1 MKDQE
6 EKQNDQDIR
15 TLNKASI
22 AEALIAQ
29 IPELDRPH
37 AKLIVETFFELIAE
51 HLEKGD
57 TVKIPGLGN
66 FSVRDKVA
74 RPGRNLK
81 TGETVTITERRVVT
95 FHPSGTL
102 NAHPPHARRPQG
114 QGISGLNLNLLFSK
128 SSGNISLLFGA

>member
-1 MKDQE
+1 MT
-6 EKQNDQDIR
+6 DQDDIPQDYLPKDVR

-22 AEALIAQ
+22 AEALLEQ
-29 IPELDRPH
+29 IPDLDRPH
-37 AKLIVETFFELIAE
+37 AKLIVESFFELIVE

-102 NAHPPHARRPQG
+102 NARVT
-114 QGISGLNLNLLFSK
+114 NNLLPPDLRAQTRRYTVVDDE
-128 SSGNISLLFGA
+128 N

>member
-6 EKQNDQDIR
+6 EKQDDQDIR

-29 IPELDRPH
+29 IPDLDRPH
-37 AKLIVETFFELIAE
+37 A
-51 HLEKGD
+51 
-57 TVKIPGLGN
+57 KIPGLGN

-102 NAHPPHARRPQG
+102 NARVTTNLIPPQEQPRTRRTRAV
-114 QGISGLNLNLLFSK
+114 LK
-128 SSGNISLLFGA
+128 DKE

>member
-1 MKDQE
+1 MT
-6 EKQNDQDIR
+6 DQDDIPQDYLPQDVR

-22 AEALIAQ
+22 AEALLEQ
-29 IPELDRPH
+29 IPDLDRPH
-37 AKLIVETFFELIAE
+37 AKLIVESFFELIIE

-66 FSVRDKVA
+66 FSGRDKVA

-102 NAHPPHARRPQG
+102 NARVTK
-114 QGISGLNLNLLFSK
+114 NLLPPE
-128 SSGNISLLFGA
+128 LRAQTRRYTVVDDED

>member
-1 MKDQE
+1 MQEKDDYSE
-6 EKQNDQDIR
+6 QDVH
-15 TLNKASI
+15 TLNKATL
-22 AEALIAQ
+22 AEAVLESYPTI
-29 IPELDRPH
+29 DRVR
-37 AKLIVETFFELIAE
+37 AKTIVEEFFRLIGE

-81 TGETVTITERRVVT
+81 TGETVTITERRVVS

-102 NAHPPHARRPQG
+102 NARVT
-114 QGISGLNLNLLFSK
+114 SNLIDEEVK
-128 SSGNISLLFGA
+128 A

>member
-1 MKDQE
+1 MQPSFITFSLKQMQEKDDYS
-6 EKQNDQDIR
+6 DQDCR
-15 TLNKASI
+15 TLNKASL
-22 AEALIAQ
+22 AETVLESYPSIDRVRAKMLVEEFFHLIS
-29 IPELDRPH
+29 
-37 AKLIVETFFELIAE
+37 E

-102 NAHPPHARRPQG
+102 NARVTA
-114 QGISGLNLNLLFSK
+114 NLIDDETK
-128 SSGNISLLFGA
+128 A

>member
-6 EKQNDQDIR
+6 EKQDDQDVR

-29 IPELDRPH
+29 IPDLDRPH

-102 NAHPPHARRPQG
+102 NARVTTNLIPPQEQPRTRRTRAVLKG
-114 QGISGLNLNLLFSK
+114 RE
-128 SSGNISLLFGA
+128 

>member
-1 MKDQE
+1 MT
-6 EKQNDQDIR
+6 DQDDILQDYLPKDVR

-22 AEALIAQ
+22 AEALLEQ
-29 IPELDRPH
+29 IPDLDRPH
-37 AKLIVETFFELIAE
+37 AKLIVESFFELIVE

-102 NAHPPHARRPQG
+102 NARVT
-114 QGISGLNLNLLFSK
+114 NNLLPPDLRAQTRRYTVVDDE
-128 SSGNISLLFGA
+128 N

>member
-1 MKDQE
+1 MT
-6 EKQNDQDIR
+6 DQDDILQDYLPKDVR

-22 AEALIAQ
+22 AEALLEQ
-29 IPELDRPH
+29 IPDLDRPH
-37 AKLIVETFFELIAE
+37 AKLIVESFFELIVE

-102 NAHPPHARRPQG
+102 NARVT
-114 QGISGLNLNLLFSK
+114 NNLLPPELRAQTRRYTVVDDE
-128 SSGNISLLFGA
+128 N